1 MRIAISLVKPLFAV
15 LILTACAH
23 AGAQQREPAGST
35 QTGRVE
41 RIYVKESHNF
51 FIETRIAGATR
62 GRERWSEVAIRAPQ
76 PGKPAREI
84 VQIPHDVK
92 VAVGDIV
99 ELTVAERD
107 EFQIAPVQEVS
118 RIVKLIAPS
127 DSHYA
132 AIFGGGAAPLRP
144 AVLRLPSP
152 ASD

>member
-1 MRIAISLVKPLFAV
+1 MRPAISLMKPLFAV
-15 LILTACAH
+15 LMLAVCAA
-23 AGAQQREPAGST
+23 AGAQQREPAGGT
-35 QTGRVE
+35 QTGKVE
-41 RIYVKESHNF
+41 RLYVKEAHNF

-118 RIVKLIAPS
+118 RIVKLLAPS
-127 DSHYA
+127 DSRYA
-132 AIFGGGAAPLRP
+132 AIVGNDAASRRP
-144 AVLRLPSP
+144 AASRLQSA